1 VTARLHAYR
10 GADGNRLVASVFEGE
25 GVAGGPRRPV
35 LLLHGGGQTR
45 HAFDGPARRLAKA
58 GFTGITVDQRGHGD
72 SEWSAPG
79 DYAFSDYGRDVVAI
93 AHAIRAETGWAP
105 VAAGASMGGIASLL
119 ASGDEPSALAGLIL
133 IDVTPRLDP
142 AGVDKVQ
149 GFMRAHAVAGFGSI
163 EEAADAVATY
173 LPHRPRPR
181 SLSGLRKN
189 LRQDPDGRWRWHWDP
204 RFLDG
209 PRPVSAGSATVERAL
224 LDAAARLAGPAL
236 LVRGGQSELVS
247 REHADEFLSLAPHAE
262 FVDIADARHMVAGDR
277 NDVFGDAIVGFM
289 RRHFGEPADPAAA
302 GHHVA

>member
-1 VTARLHAYR
+1 MTARQHAYR
-10 GADGNRLVASVFEGE
+10 GVDGNRIVASVFEG
-25 GVAGGPRRPV
+25 AGHAGEPGRPV

-45 HAFDGPARRLAKA
+45 HAFDGPARRLAQA

-79 DYAFSDYGRDVVAI
+79 HYAFSDYGRDVVAV
-93 AHAIRAETGWAP
+93 ACAIRAETGLVP

-119 ASGDEPSALAGLIL
+119 AIGTDPSALAGLIL

-142 AGVDKVQ
+142 GGVEKVQ
-149 GFMRAHAVAGFGSI
+149 GFMRAHAVAGFASI
-163 EEAADAVATY
+163 EEAADAIAAY
-173 LPHRPRPR
+173 LPHRPRPK

-189 LRQDPDGRWRWHWDP
+189 LRHDPDGRWRWHWDP

-209 PRPVSAGSATVERAL
+209 PRPVSAGSVDVERAL
-224 LDAAARLAGPAL
+224 LDAAAGLAVPSL

-247 REHADEFLSLAPHAE
+247 REHADEFLALAPHAE

-277 NDVFGDAIVGFM
+277 NDIFGDAIVAFM
-289 RRHFGEPADPAAA
+289 TRHFDAA
-302 GHHVA
+302 GAGRSSDT

>member
-1 VTARLHAYR
+1 MTARLHAYR
-10 GADGNRLVASVFEGE
+10 GADGNRLAASVFEG
-25 GVAGGPRRPV
+25 AGHTGGAGRAV

-45 HAFDGPARRLAKA
+45 HAFDGPARRLAQA

-72 SEWSAPG
+72 SEWSAQG
-79 DYAFSDYGRDVVAI
+79 DYAFSDYGRDVVAV
-93 AHAIRAETGWAP
+93 ARAVSAETGLPP

-119 ASGDEPSALAGLIL
+119 ATGTDPAALAGLIL

-149 GFMRAHAVAGFGSI
+149 GFMRAHAVAGFADI
-163 EEAADAVATY
+163 EEAAEAIAAY

-189 LRQDPDGRWRWHWDP
+189 LRHDPDGRWRWHWDP

-209 PRPVSAGSATVERAL
+209 PRPVSAGSVEVERAL

-236 LVRGGQSELVS
+236 LVRGAQSELVS
-247 REHADEFLSLAPHAE
+247 TAHADEFLALAPHAE

-277 NDVFGDAIVGFM
+277 NDVFGDAIVDFM
-289 RRHFGEPADPAAA
+289 KRHFGSKAA
-302 GHHVA
+302 